1 MFSRAVGLP
10 PPPPPPPEPG
20 SFRPPNDEEDED
32 EEDDDELEPVGLGNL
47 APAARAGRLLVECRR
62 RKPGAKLE
70 PEEATGVPTA
80 FLSSM
85 LLRLVSDFSVLH
97 KKSMS

>member
-1 MFSRAVGLP
+1 M
-10 PPPPPPPEPG
+10 
-20 SFRPPNDEEDED
+20 
-32 EEDDDELEPVGLGNL
+32 